1 MAILGHVFA
10 KTPRTPPSSADSL
23 IPIIIARRQLHMAL
37 AGENKVRV
45 DFGQTASAI
54 INLIAGNPPEWLKLI
69 PKGEPTL
76 QSQVFAPQL
85 EAAVRRVGSIAKDGK
100 GIIRMVFADGNLTVS
115 AKAED
120 QEISATMDTL
130 NTQGEP
136 GRMAL
141 NLKYLLDFL
150 SGKQGIVIVSQYD
163 KTGPLVFQYQNS
175 PRVLIMPMFV
185 EWGDEKPTAAEKV
198 EPEPETI
205 EENPEVEPEEELES
219 SLEEEA
225 AEAEEKPEPVAAA
238 PTETPAKR
246 KRKR

>member
-1 MAILGHVFA
+1 
-10 KTPRTPPSSADSL
+10 
-23 IPIIIARRQLHMAL
+23 
-37 AGENKVRV
+37 
-45 DFGQTASAI
+45 
-54 INLIAGNPPEWLKLI
+54 
-69 PKGEPTL
+69 
-76 QSQVFAPQL
+76 
-85 EAAVRRVGSIAKDGK
+85 
-100 GIIRMVFADGNLTVS
+100 MVFADGKLTVS
-115 AKAED
+115 AKGED

-136 GRMAL
+136 GRTAL
-141 NLKYLLDFL
+141 NHTYLLDFL
-150 SGKQGIVIVSQYD
+150 SGKQGIVIFSKYD

-185 EWGDEKPTAAEKV
+185 QWGDEKPTAAEKA

-225 AEAEEKPEPVAAA
+225 TEAEEKPEPVAAA